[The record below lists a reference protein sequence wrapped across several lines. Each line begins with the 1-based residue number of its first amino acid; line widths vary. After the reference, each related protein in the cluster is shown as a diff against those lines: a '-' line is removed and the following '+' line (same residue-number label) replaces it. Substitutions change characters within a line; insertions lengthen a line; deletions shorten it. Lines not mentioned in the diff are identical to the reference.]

1 MSSTLRTAGTVEVDS
16 EAIYRE
22 EFLVPRDA
30 VDANGHVNNVVYLR
44 WMQDVAIRHSD
55 AAGVTAAILV
65 PKRGETLAILG
76 IAGRNAESTDKTC
89 KV

>member
-55 AAGVTAAILV
+55 
-65 PKRGETLAILG
+65 
-76 IAGRNAESTDKTC
+76 
-89 KV
+89 